1 MGEGSGHGKFNYLGG
16 CFLPCPLMQIELYGT
31 TGCHLCD
38 EAKAVLQRV
47 GVRAGHIDIADNDG
61 LLEKYG
67 MRIPV
72 LRRVDCGAELGW
84 PFDAAAV
91 TRFLA

>member
-1 MGEGSGHGKFNYLGG
+1 VQL
-16 CFLPCPLMQIELYGT
+16 ELYGT
-31 TGCHLCD
+31 VSCHLCD
-38 EAKAVLQRV
+38 EAKAVLQGACV
-47 GVRAGHIDIADNDG
+47 CAAHIDIAVTEE

-72 LRRVDCGAELGW
+72 LRRVDSGAELGW

-91 TRFLA
+91 TRFLARSAE